1 MSRYVLIDLK
11 KKTVKILDDKK
22 RVLKEFIPGEDDLII
37 NGIRLF
43 WKGKYY
49 E

>member
-1 MSRYVLIDLK
+1 MNRYVLIDLK
-11 KKTVKILDDKK
+11 KKIVRILDDKK
-22 RVLKEFIPGEDDLII
+22 MVVKEFVPEEDDLIM